1 LSAAAVAVLATEVS
15 VKTLWTPILGLAPAL
30 LAGAQA
36 DAQKAQPPAAKTPVR
51 TQLDPGEVLCQR
63 IVIAGSRIG
72 SKTYCMTRLQWQ
84 EQRTGDREFTE
95 KVQLPLQLRD
105 GG

>member
-1 LSAAAVAVLATEVS
+1 MKARLLTVGVALS
-15 VKTLWTPILGLAPAL
+15 LGLIGTAL
-30 LAGAQA
+30 AQA
-36 DAQKAQPPAAKTPVR
+36 PQKPAAKTPVP
-51 TQLDPGEVLCQR
+51 TQLDPGEVICQK
-63 IVIAGSRIG
+63 IVVAGSRIV

-84 EQRTGDREFTE
+84 EQKSGDREFTE

>member
-1 LSAAAVAVLATEVS
+1 MKLYRTVISGIAVMGLAGAAAVAQ
-15 VKTLWTPILGLAPAL
+15 TP
-30 LAGAQA
+30 
-36 DAQKAQPPAAKTPVR
+36 QKAATKPPARSQA
-51 TQLDPGEVLCQR
+51 DPGEVLCQR
-63 IVIAGSRIG
+63 IVVAGSRIN

-84 EQRTGDREFTE
+84 EQKAGDRDFTE

>member
-1 LSAAAVAVLATEVS
+1 M
-15 VKTLWTPILGLAPAL
+15 KTLRPLMLGIAATLPVGAPAQTPQQP
-30 LAGAQA
+30 AT
-36 DAQKAQPPAAKTPVR
+36 KASPR
-51 TQLDPGEVLCQR
+51 TQLDPGEVVCQR
-63 IVIAGSRIG
+63 IVIAGSRIS

-84 EQRTGDREFTE
+84 EQKAGDREFTE